1 MFHIEHTTMQ
11 AIDLSP
17 MQKKLVALM
26 QKYGP
31 LSPDDC
37 STFLGQWTVTI
48 TPDFE
53 HIEEAGLVE
62 VWIDGDSFAQTVY
75 RLTAAGKG
83 VAA

>member
-11 AIDLSP
+11 AIDLTP
-17 MQKKLVALM
+17 LQKRLATLM

-37 STFLGQWTVTI
+37 STWLGQWTVTI
-48 TPDFE
+48 TPDFRGL
-53 HIEEAGLVE
+53 EEAGLVE
-62 VWIDGDSFAQTVY
+62 IWIDGDSFESTVY